1 MMHSQSTTVRRNHT
15 EVSVLLCCPGIY
27 RHFSGMFEPPHKPL
41 GNNDSLRSH
50 DGRLG
55 LTRTRVLETR
65 TLGVGGPTRCWTTH
79 FLRFLSSCHPS
90 PTREDDMGICCHS
103 KEAAARNE
111 EPAVHFSNVREEQM
125 TDNRVIA
132 VALYPLQSTNRFL
145 LNFERGDKLIIDDD
159 SDPDWYMARHINE
172 ERRGFVP
179 KSYLNLDQFAGE
191 ERWFFGDTN
200 RADAERL
207 LLQPENEPG
216 AFLVRHSHA
225 QGSYALSIKDID
237 TNANEVLI
245 RHYKIRTLDRGGF
258 FISPRDSFATL
269 KDLVSYYSTK
279 FEEEL
284 KIIPY
289 PRHHWVGQLTSW
301 VGQSRSWVPNLDS
314 LAYLLINIYIFAY
327 PILSYPPIYSTLQG
341 VMTLGSCRGLADT
354 EYTQGKEDRN
364 LGNSSG
370 VAARVL
376 GRRSGAACP
385 I

>member
-1 MMHSQSTTVRRNHT
+1 MNFA
-15 EVSVLLCCPGIY
+15 LINI
-27 RHFSGMFEPPHKPL
+27 F
-41 GNNDSLRSH
+41 
-50 DGRLG
+50 G
-55 LTRTRVLETR
+55 LQK
-65 TLGVGGPTRCWTTH
+65 
-79 FLRFLSSCHPS
+79 SDNYKS

-111 EPAVHFSNVREEQM
+111 EPVVHFSNVREEQT

-132 VALYPLQSTNRFL
+132 VALYPLQSPNRFL
-145 LNFERGDKLIIDDD
+145 LNFERGDKLIIEDD

-269 KDLVSYYSTK
+269 KDLVAYYS
-279 FEEEL
+279 
-284 KIIPY
+284 
-289 PRHHWVGQLTSW
+289 
-301 VGQSRSWVPNLDS
+301 
-314 LAYLLINIYIFAY
+314 
-327 PILSYPPIYSTLQG
+327 
-341 VMTLGSCRGLADT
+341 
-354 EYTQGKEDRN
+354 
-364 LGNSSG
+364 
-370 VAARVL
+370 
-376 GRRSGAACP
+376 
-385 I
+385 